1 MIIASVIFSIFVI
14 SLGGLIFI
22 LARKISVLVVL
33 PQDGSV
39 KGYKGKFMLAVESKA
54 KEFFIFFE
62 KQIFLHKF
70 LLWIKIMVVKVETK
84 IDQLLHKVRRR
95 AQEVNKKVSGKK

>member
-1 MIIASVIFSIFVI
+1 MLVHKVPV
-14 SLGGLIFI
+14 LI
-22 LARKISVLVVL
+22 VL
-33 PQDGSV
+33 PQNGSV
-39 KGYKGKFMLAVESKA
+39 KGYKSKFMLGVESRA